1 MKHSYLSLFSFR
13 NPYYLPHS
21 FNVKHHFGFKA
32 RTDFFVVNILHK
44 IKICK
49 LILTTKN
56 TNHYC
61 VEIDIALQREIN
73 LWLDTK
79 YCLFKHTYTHLN
91 KILVPPKCQI
101 IIISKTSASNLTDD
115 CYSQI
120 TRNSPFI
127 WCQVHHQLAVT
138 DSAWIKLDLQ
148 CP

>member
-13 NPYYLPHS
+13 NLSYLPHS

-101 IIISKTSASNLTDD
+101 IIISTKLRRVTWLT
-115 CYSQI
+115 I
-120 TRNSPFI
+120 
-127 WCQVHHQLAVT
+127 VT
-138 DSAWIKLDLQ
+138 HKLLVTHPLFDVKYTIN
-148 CP
+148 